1 MLEGLGQQGSNK
13 VGTSGA
19 VSGAAEV
26 KGPAVP
32 TDSISKSTASHS
44 GSSAPAIDSPELEQA
59 AYIFWFGNNQML
71 LQNYEGGAIEELNP
85 KIVAMQLKNDMM
97 AITQTVLDQWTK
109 SVHEQGEAMRRELK
123 SQQYQAEIERNSLNY
138 ETYLKTLSTDQR
150 LNVEEFNRFNPASA
164 PPPHMEATQ
173 KLDEVLSRTR
183 NDPTFTDASPFI
195 LGSAINS
202 TARTDVPPAVGQLNV
217 GPLDVTPIR
226 DGVNSVLGSVATSY
240 SVDLAAVASLYATG
254 AMNLAA
260 INTFPVAAAA
270 EPPKIDYEYA
280 RNYAKQILKVVND
293 SEFNSFAMAIISHTT
308 PEDQRLDQGQ
318 VAALT
323 RHLKISLLSTALAFL
338 HSMETS
344 FKGVGG
350 GIKGPEFMALVQ
362 DGAPVDLNDPKGQLI
377 SQIRDEL
384 SQVPGQS
391 SQILASIDAWLD
403 QTNNIGLMKVSPL
416 FNMMRADNPVA
427 TPYVVNG

>member
-13 VGTSGA
+13 VDASGA

-26 KGPAVP
+26 KGPAIP
-32 TDSISKSTASHS
+32 ADSISKSSASD
-44 GSSAPAIDSPELEQA
+44 GGKSAPAIDSPELEQA

-71 LQNYEGGAIEELNP
+71 LQNYEGNSVEELTP

-97 AITQTVLDQWTK
+97 AITQKVLDEWTK
-109 SVHEQGEAMRRELK
+109 SIHEQGEQMLRKLK
-123 SQQYQAEIERNSLNY
+123 SQQYQNERERNSLNY
-138 ETYLKTLSTDQR
+138 ESYLKTVSTEQK
-150 LNVEEFNRFNPASA
+150 LNLEEFNRFNPAAAA
-164 PPPHMEATQ
+164 PPHVEATL
-173 KLDEVLSRTR
+173 KLDEVLSRTQ
-183 NDPTFTDASPFI
+183 NDSKFVDASPFI

-202 TARTDVPPAVGQLNV
+202 TARTDVQPAVGQLNV

-226 DGVNSVLGSVATSY
+226 DGVNSVLGSVASSY

-270 EPPKIDYEYA
+270 EPPKIDYEYS

-308 PEDQRLDQGQ
+308 PEDQQLQKGQ
-318 VAALT
+318 ITALT
-323 RHLKISLLSTALAFL
+323 RYLKIALLSTALAFL

-350 GIKGPEFMALVQ
+350 GIKGPEFMALMQ
-362 DGAPVDLNDPKGQLI
+362 NDGPADLNDPKGQLI
-377 SQIRDEL
+377 SQIKDEL
-384 SQVPGQS
+384 SQVPEQS
-391 SQILASIDAWLD
+391 SQLLASIDAWLD

-416 FNMMRADNPVA
+416 FNMMRVDNPVA